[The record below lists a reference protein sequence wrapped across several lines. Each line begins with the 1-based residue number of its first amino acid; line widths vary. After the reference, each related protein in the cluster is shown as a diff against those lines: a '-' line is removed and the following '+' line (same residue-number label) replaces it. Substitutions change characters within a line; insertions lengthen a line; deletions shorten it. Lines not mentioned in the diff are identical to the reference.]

1 MLVVS
6 LPQYVQGLTSAKID
20 LTGTSQVTLYTAPSN
35 ADSNA
40 SVINSLLVVNDSGS
54 ASTIT
59 VTVTGDGLNSSGAQ
73 TNHEFTLFQTQTINA
88 NTTTELL
95 THDYIL
101 KAGEVLKVTA
111 GHVDRLHVI
120 ASIQEFAIVRTPGTS
135 L

>member
-20 LTGTSQVTLYTAPSN
+20 LTGTSQVTLYTAQSN

-59 VTVTGDGLNSSGAQ
+59 ITVTGDGLNSSGAQ

-95 THDYIL
+95 TNDYIL
-101 KAGEVLKVTA
+101 KAGEILKVTA

>member
-20 LTGTSQVTLYTAPSN
+20 LTCTSQVTLYTAPSN

-59 VTVTGDGLNSSGAQ
+59 ITVTGDGLNSSGAQ

>member
-20 LTGTSQVTLYTAPSN
+20 LTGTAKVTLYTAPSN

-95 THDYIL
+95 TNDYIL
-101 KAGEVLKVTA
+101 KAGEILKVTA

>member
-6 LPQYVQGLTSAKID
+6 LPLYVQGLTSAKID

-59 VTVTGDGLNSSGAQ
+59 ITVTGDGLNSSGAQ

-95 THDYIL
+95 TNDYIL
-101 KAGEVLKVTA
+101 KAGEILKVTA
-111 GHVDRLHVI
+111 GQVDRLHVI

>member
-59 VTVTGDGLNSSGAQ
+59 ITVTGDGLNSSGAQ
-73 TNHEFTLFQTQTINA
+73 TNHEVTLFQTQTINA

-95 THDYIL
+95 TNDYIL
-101 KAGEVLKVTA
+101 KAGEILKVTA

>member
-59 VTVTGDGLNSSGAQ
+59 RFFWRSNKSRVYFISN
-73 TNHEFTLFQTQTINA
+73 TNNKCKYY
-88 NTTTELL
+88 N
-95 THDYIL
+95 
-101 KAGEVLKVTA
+101 
-111 GHVDRLHVI
+111 R
-120 ASIQEFAIVRTPGTS
+120 IVNK
-135 L
+135 

>member
-1 MLVVS
+1 M
-6 LPQYVQGLTSAKID
+6 
-20 LTGTSQVTLYTAPSN
+20 
-35 ADSNA
+35 
-40 SVINSLLVVNDSGS
+40 VNDSGS

-59 VTVTGDGLNSSGAQ
+59 ITVTGDGLNSSGAQ

-95 THDYIL
+95 TNDYIL
-101 KAGEVLKVTA
+101 KAGEILKVTA

>member
-40 SVINSLLVVNDSGS
+40 SVIYSLLVVNDSGS

-95 THDYIL
+95 TNDYIL
-101 KAGEVLKVTA
+101 KAGEILKVTA

>member
-59 VTVTGDGLNSSGAQ
+59 ITVTGDGLNSSGAQ

-101 KAGEVLKVTA
+101 KAGEALKVTA

>member
-54 ASTIT
+54 AATIT
-59 VTVTGDGLNSSGAQ
+59 ITVTGDGLNSSGAQ

-95 THDYIL
+95 TNDYIL
-101 KAGEVLKVTA
+101 KAGEILKVTA

>member
-59 VTVTGDGLNSSGAQ
+59 ITVTGDGLNSSGAQ

-95 THDYIL
+95 TNDYIL
-101 KAGEVLKVTA
+101 KAGEILKVIA

>member
-1 MLVVS
+1 MIVVS

-20 LTGTSQVTLYTAPSN
+20 LTGTAKVTLYTAPSN

-95 THDYIL
+95 TNDYIL
-101 KAGEVLKVTA
+101 KAGEILKVTA

>member
-59 VTVTGDGLNSSGAQ
+59 ITVTGDGLNSSGAQ

-95 THDYIL
+95 TNDYIL
-101 KAGEVLKVTA
+101 KAGE
-111 GHVDRLHVI
+111 I
-120 ASIQEFAIVRTPGTS
+120 
-135 L
+135 

>member
-40 SVINSLLVVNDSGS
+40 SVINSLLVVNESGS

-59 VTVTGDGLNSSGAQ
+59 ITVTGDGLNSSGAQ

>member
-59 VTVTGDGLNSSGAQ
+59 ITVTGDGLNSSGAQ

>member
-59 VTVTGDGLNSSGAQ
+59 ITVTGDGLNSSGAQ

-101 KAGEVLKVTA
+101 KAGEILKVTA

>member
-59 VTVTGDGLNSSGAQ
+59 ITVTGDGLNSSGAQ

-95 THDYIL
+95 TNDYIL
-101 KAGEVLKVTA
+101 KAGEILKVTA

>member
-20 LTGTSQVTLYTAPSN
+20 LTGTAKVTLYTAPSN

-59 VTVTGDGLNSSGAQ
+59 ITVTGDGLNSSGAQ

-95 THDYIL
+95 TNDYIL
-101 KAGEVLKVTA
+101 KAGEILKVTA
-111 GHVDRLHVI
+111 GHADRLHVI

>member
-40 SVINSLLVVNDSGS
+40 SVIKSLLVVNDSGS

-59 VTVTGDGLNSSGAQ
+59 ITVTGDGLNSSGAQ

-95 THDYIL
+95 TNDYIL
-101 KAGEVLKVTA
+101 KAGEILKVTA

>member
-95 THDYIL
+95 TNDYIL
-101 KAGEVLKVTA
+101 KAGEILKVTA

>member
-35 ADSNA
+35 ADSNS
-40 SVINSLLVVNDSGS
+40 SVINSLLVVNDSS
-54 ASTIT
+54 SSSTIT
-59 VTVTGDGLNSSGAQ
+59 VTVTGDGLNSSGAV
-73 TNHEFTLFQTQTINA
+73 TNHEFTLFKTQTINA

-95 THDYIL
+95 TNDYIL
-101 KAGEVLKVTA
+101 KGGEVLKVTA
-111 GHVDRLHVI
+111 ANADRLHVV
-120 ASIQEFAIVRTPGTS
+120 ASIQEFAIIRTPGTS

>member
-59 VTVTGDGLNSSGAQ
+59 VTVTGDGLDSSGAQ

-95 THDYIL
+95 TNDYIL
-101 KAGEVLKVTA
+101 KGGEVLKVTA

-120 ASIQEFAIVRTPGTS
+120 ASIQEFAIVRTPQS
-135 L
+135 AL

>member
-20 LTGTSQVTLYTAPSN
+20 LTGTSQVTLYPAPSN

-59 VTVTGDGLNSSGAQ
+59 ITVTGDGLNSSGAQ

-95 THDYIL
+95 TNDYIL
-101 KAGEVLKVTA
+101 KAGEILKVTA

>member
-20 LTGTSQVTLYTAPSN
+20 LTGTSQATLYTAPSN

-59 VTVTGDGLNSSGAQ
+59 ITVTGDGLNSSGAQ

-95 THDYIL
+95 TNDYIL

>member
-35 ADSNA
+35 ADSYA

-95 THDYIL
+95 TNDYIL
-101 KAGEVLKVTA
+101 KAGEILKVTA
-111 GHVDRLHVI
+111 GHADRLHVI
-120 ASIQEFAIVRTPGTS
+120 DSIQEFAIVRTPGTS

>member
-20 LTGTSQVTLYTAPSN
+20 LTGTSQVTLYTAPIN

-59 VTVTGDGLNSSGAQ
+59 ITVTGDGLNSSGAQ

-95 THDYIL
+95 TNDYIL
-101 KAGEVLKVTA
+101 KAGEILKVTA

>member
-20 LTGTSQVTLYTAPSN
+20 LTGTAKVTLYTAPSN

-59 VTVTGDGLNSSGAQ
+59 ITVTGDGLNSSGAQ

-95 THDYIL
+95 TNDYIL
-101 KAGEVLKVTA
+101 KAGEILKVTA